1 MKVGE
6 LALVARCTVE
16 TVRYYEREGL
26 LPAPERTAANYRH
39 YAQAHLDR
47 LRFIRNCRALDMTHA
62 EIRALL
68 ETIDRPAADCR
79 VINGVL
85 DEHIEHVAAR
95 IDELRQLQD
104 QLVTLR
110 QRCQDERPIDACGI
124 VQGLAAMETE
134 ARPPRP
140 SHLG

>member
-26 LPAPERTAANYRH
+26 LPAPERTAANYRR

-68 ETIDRPAADCR
+68 DTIDRPAADCR

-124 VQGLAAMETE
+124 LQGLAAMETE

>member
-68 ETIDRPAADCR
+68 EMIDHPAGDCR
-79 VINGVL
+79 AINELL
-85 DEHIEHVAAR
+85 DQHIEHVEAR
-95 IDELRQLQD
+95 IGELRQLQQ

-110 QRCQDERPIDACGI
+110 QRCQNERPIDACGI
-124 VQGLAAMETE
+124 LLGLAAMETE
-134 ARPPRP
+134 ALPPRP